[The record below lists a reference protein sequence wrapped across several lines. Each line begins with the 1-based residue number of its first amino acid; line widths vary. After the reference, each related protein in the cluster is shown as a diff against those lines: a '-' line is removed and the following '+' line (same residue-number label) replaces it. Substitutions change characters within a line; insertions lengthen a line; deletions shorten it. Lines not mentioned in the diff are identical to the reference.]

1 MISSILE
8 MAGGRRVTNGIDILK
23 QYKYCCML
31 LNDEDGLLGE
41 IVDIN
46 KYAINLVNRFISG
59 NKRLID
65 TSDGLLKVTEMV
77 MEHRCSAFIVPY
89 LLSEFSEKFLSEDVD
104 LHNVRGTLYD
114 YASKFESLWIEDK
127 DSIFNY
133 SIVDNKHKYITCVQ
147 DGGISYMYY
156 ELGNKILRIAR
167 TSSDRFNLKG
177 ISPLGT
183 VAFINTLVGIMVC
196 SINKDIQVVTYDMS
210 VTQLRKDLVL
220 KGVV

>member
-147 DGGISYMYY
+147 DGGIS
-156 ELGNKILRIAR
+156 
-167 TSSDRFNLKG
+167 
-177 ISPLGT
+177 PLGT